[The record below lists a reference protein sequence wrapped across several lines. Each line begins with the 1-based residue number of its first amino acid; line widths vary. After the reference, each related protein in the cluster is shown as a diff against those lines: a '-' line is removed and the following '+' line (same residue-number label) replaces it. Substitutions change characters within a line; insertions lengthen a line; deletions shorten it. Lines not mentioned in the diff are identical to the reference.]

1 MTSENV
7 SAAGRI
13 EAIWKDVLDVQE
25 IRQEDTFFELGG
37 QSVTAVFVVERI
49 EAEFG
54 VSLDIGDLFEDP
66 DLATFTQDVLSR
78 SRKAA

>member
-13 EAIWKDVLDVQE
+13 EAIWKDVLDVQD
-25 IRQEDTFFELGG
+25 IRPEDTFFELGG

-49 EAEFG
+49 ESEFG
-54 VSLDIGDLFEDP
+54 VSVDIGDLFEDP

-78 SRKAA
+78 TRKAA

>member
-1 MTSENV
+1 M
-7 SAAGRI
+7 
-13 EAIWKDVLDVQE
+13 LDVQE

>member
-13 EAIWKDVLDVQE
+13 EAIWKDVLDVQD

>member
-1 MTSENV
+1 M
-7 SAAGRI
+7 
-13 EAIWKDVLDVQE
+13 LDVQD

-49 EAEFG
+49 ESEFG